1 MGSTTSIDIF
11 APPLIDDDADQI
23 TVGGGDV
30 FSKGLSTDGAQRD
43 DAYLAGLKP
52 VLETVRNVIPCRYVV
67 YRGFDVD
74 RREIK
79 TLSGCGLPEDFPPF
93 AAMSGNICYETLL
106 NKVQQTAVVR
116 DLHGDGYAASDPDVR
131 RYKLKTY
138 LGAAVKVNE
147 AIIGALAVF
156 DDQSDRFDISQVQT
170 LEIMAHSISLV
181 EEHRLVEVQLTRRIN
196 NSRLVAAVSA
206 KAITASSAKFLSSC
220 LKRVA
225 QWARADAG
233 VFFWMD
239 HDSNPSRSK
248 FEYWSRSPSAGKA
261 VVEPQA
267 LMSLDIVLD
276 VIEKQQPVFCSDKTI
291 LNGLP
296 MQELFQR
303 RDIASALFLPICSQ
317 KKLIGICCMLFGIHV
332 TSWSQEDLGVLMTV
346 MGIVAQWRETRSMSS
361 ELDESQALNKQMLQ
375 LSPAAIYRIDFR
387 RNRLAQVNDYLC
399 RYTGYSEEE
408 LLDMNPEEI
417 LIPESRAI
425 YRQRCQDFIGGL
437 DVPSSMEYQIQTKQG
452 ETEWARI
459 HTRFII
465 EDGHVTGAI
474 VVANHITEQKKIMQ
488 ELDDYREKLETLVMD
503 RTRALSE
510 TNQKLHTEIAI
521 RTHTAKKLHLKS
533 ERLKELNTAMGVL
546 LDKRNEDRLSIQEN
560 IRVNLRQLVEPY
572 IERMAASGLNSTQRQ
587 LLEVIGMNINEVIGA
602 PLADVSEKYYI
613 LSPSELQ
620 VANLIRNGKTTKD
633 IARLLR
639 LSSRTVESYRNSIRK
654 KLGLKNRRVNLRTY
668 LSSKD

>member
-1 MGSTTSIDIF
+1 MDTITSRELF
-11 APPLIDDDADQI
+11 AAPLVEDAVDQI
-23 TVGGGDV
+23 TVAGGDV
-30 FSKGLSTDGAQRD
+30 FDKGLSIAGAPGD
-43 DAYLAGLKP
+43 EVYFAGLKP
-52 VLETVRNVIPCRYVV
+52 VLEALRSVIPCRYVV
-67 YRGFDVD
+67 YRGFDVQ
-74 RREIK
+74 RGEIK
-79 TLSGCGLPEDFPPF
+79 TLAGCGLPEDFPPS
-93 AAMSGNICYETLL
+93 AVTSGNILYETLL
-106 NKVQQTAVVR
+106 NRAQETAVVR
-116 DLHGDGYAASDPDVR
+116 DLHDEGYAASDPDVR

-147 AIIGALAVF
+147 AVIGALAVF
-156 DDQSDRFDISQVQT
+156 DDRSDRLDISQVQI
-170 LEIMAHSISLV
+170 LRMMAHSISLI
-181 EEHRLVEVQLTRRIN
+181 EAHRLAEAQLTRRIN

-206 KAITASSAKFLSSC
+206 NAITASFTKFLSSC
-220 LKRVA
+220 LKRIA
-225 QWARADAG
+225 QWSRADTG

-267 LMSLDIVLD
+267 LTSLGVVLD
-276 VIEKQQPVFCSDKTI
+276 VIEKRQPVWCRDKTI
-291 LNGLP
+291 LNGSQ
-296 MQELFQR
+296 MQELFQGK
-303 RDIASALFLPICSQ
+303 DIASALFLPISLQ
-317 KKLIGICCMLFGIHV
+317 HKFIGICCLLFQMPV
-332 TSWSQEDLGVLMTV
+332 TGLFQEELGALMSV

-408 LLDMNPEEI
+408 LLNMNPEEI

-425 YRQRCQDFIGGL
+425 YRQRCQDFIAGL
-437 DVPSSMEYQIQTKQG
+437 DVPSSMEYQIQTKRGQ
-452 ETEWARI
+452 TEWARI

-474 VVANHITEQKKIMQ
+474 VVANRITEQKKITQ
-488 ELDDYREKLETLVMD
+488 ELDDYREKLEMLVME
-503 RTRALSE
+503 RTQALSE
-510 TNQKLHTEIAI
+510 ANEKLHAEIAV
-521 RTHTAKKLHLKS
+521 RTRTAKQLQMKS

-546 LDKRNEDRLSIQEN
+546 LDKRKEDRLLIEEN
-560 IRVNLRQLVEPY
+560 IRVNLRHLVEPY
-572 IERMAASGLNSTQRQ
+572 IERMATSGLNPTQRQ
-587 LLEVIGMNINEVIGA
+587 LLEVIDMNINEVIGA

-613 LSPSELQ
+613 LSPAELQ